1 MRFRHESFERHI
13 GSEIQSTKSSICPKK
28 KDLGYLASEK
38 WVSGVL
44 GGRKRATLR
53 MKSRDW
59 NKQATEFVNA
69 AYEIGVEPGDIQLQL
84 TVLGYNLEISFP

>member
-1 MRFRHESFERHI
+1 MNLPNGISARKFSRRNRRFVQKK
-13 GSEIQSTKSSICPKK
+13 GSR
-28 KDLGYLASEK
+28 L
-38 WVSGVL
+38 SGVL

-59 NKQATEFVNA
+59 NEQATEFVNA